1 MEISSVEHKKN
12 ELQIKVS
19 SNEESLFMLLK
30 GYLEEN
36 SDVDIVGVTKEHHLI
51 DETEFYLRVDE
62 KKDAKEVFTKA
73 LSSIKKELEGLKL
86 K

>member
-12 ELQIKVS
+12 ELHIKVS

-30 GYLEEN
+30 GYLEEH

-62 KKDAKEVFTKA
+62 KKDAKEVFTKV
-73 LSSIKKELEGLKL
+73 LSSIKKELGGLKL

>member
-1 MEISSVEHKKN
+1 MEISSIEHKKN

-19 SNEESLFMLLK
+19 SNEESMFMLLK

-36 SDVDIVGVTKEHHLI
+36 PDVDIVGVTKEHHLI
-51 DETEFYLRVDE
+51 DETEFYLRVHE
-62 KKDAKEVFTKA
+62 KKDAKDVFTKA
-73 LSSIKKELEGLKL
+73 IASIKKELESLKL